1 MNPQEQAVFDPFIPR
16 QPTAKTKREV
26 HLETLLILALP
37 YIKREELSTRTSG
50 YTRHLLAEIK
60 GQVKGNT

>member
-1 MNPQEQAVFDPFIPR
+1 MSEFDPNYHLRP
-16 QPTAKTKREV
+16 PVAKTKREV

-37 YIKREELSTRTSG
+37 YIEREELSTRTSG